1 MTPPVPLN
9 SGGAAIQ
16 TTNLAVGSD
25 GIRFE
30 QPEQGLVE
38 FNGTR
43 RNNVESLRAPDNYRG
58 AAATNPPR
66 RRNEEDRTKC
76 LICRPFRSRP

>member
-16 TTNLAVGSD
+16 TTNLAVSSD

-30 QPEQGLVE
+30 QPELGLVE

-43 RNNVESLRAPDNYRG
+43 RNNVESLRAPDNYREL
-58 AAATNPPR
+58 PPR
-66 RRNEEDRTKC
+66 ILPAEEVRKTGRNA
-76 LICRPFRSRP
+76 